1 MTEPS
6 LQEYH
11 DKADVSARRIAK
23 VYAAALLNSAEK
35 DGQAETVLAELDSLV
50 RDVFER
56 ELQLEVLL
64 SSAAI
69 GRHARRASLQ
79 KIFGG
84 RASTTFIS
92 FMQVLN
98 DHERLGLLRP
108 ILAAA
113 SAMYDER
120 HRRLR
125 VLVSSAV
132 PLPDDI
138 RQRIENGVRTFF
150 HLEPVLIPL
159 LDPALLG
166 GLKVRIGDMQF
177 DGTVRNRL
185 DNLRDQILAR
195 SSHEIQSRRDRFST
209 GE

>member
-6 LQEYH
+6 AQEYH
-11 DKADVSARRIAK
+11 DKADASARRIAK
-23 VYAAALLNSAEK
+23 VYAAALLDVAQK
-35 DGQAETVLAELDSLV
+35 QGQAETVLAELDALV

-56 ELQLEVLL
+56 APQLEVLL

-79 KIFGG
+79 RIFGG
-84 RASTTFIS
+84 RASSTLTNFL
-92 FMQVLN
+92 QVLN
-98 DHERLGLLRP
+98 DHERLGLLRS

-120 HRRLR
+120 QRRLR
-125 VLVSSAV
+125 VFVSSAV

-138 RQRIENGVRTFF
+138 RQRLENGVRTFF
-150 HLEPVLIPL
+150 HLEPVLIPV

-166 GLKVRIGDMQF
+166 GLKVRIGDVQY
-177 DGTVRNRL
+177 D
-185 DNLRDQILAR
+185 
-195 SSHEIQSRRDRFST
+195 
-209 GE
+209 

>member
-6 LQEYH
+6 AQEYH

-23 VYAAALLNSAEK
+23 VYAAALLDTAQK
-35 DGQAETVLAELDSLV
+35 QGQAETVLAELDSLV

-56 ELQLEVLL
+56 EPQLEVLL

-79 KIFGG
+79 RIFGG
-84 RASTTFIS
+84 RASATFVS
-92 FMQVLN
+92 FVQVLN
-98 DHERLGLLRP
+98 DHERLILLRP

-113 SAMYDER
+113 TAMYDER

-138 RQRIENGVRTFF
+138 RQRLETDVRAYF
-150 HLEPVLIPL
+150 HLEPVLIPQ

-166 GLKVRIGDMQF
+166 GLKVRIGDVQY
-177 DGTVRNRL
+177 DASVRNRL
-185 DNLRDQILAR
+185 DSLRDQILAR